1 MRGKML
7 TTLCSFS
14 VCISMQNAVLAA
26 DQAPVV
32 NASMPLASASASAPA
47 AAPIAAPLTAA
58 ANAATTAPAPAPSAT
73 APSPTAP
80 SPTAPS
86 PTAPSATAP
95 SATAPSATVPS
106 PAAPPAAPPAAAELA
121 PTLSATKA
129 RTAVKTAA
137 PAPKAAPADP
147 KEIEEQLHDLV
158 DTLKKVYNAAQS
170 LQSECNRTYNADAL
184 DNVIMDPWMAGEPGL
199 ANVMSPPFPG
209 ALKALPAR
217 KKWVDYDQ
225 TQITHLLRMLTNEV
239 NNIGAASSIDTSL
252 KVTVEILQDNLQQVD
267 EQYAH
272 LNSLINPSTVDAKGQ
287 PNYDKTAITK
297 TAQALKD
304 ETSGMNE
311 LRKRL
316 LRQLKEVTKD
326 K

>member
-1 MRGKML
+1 
-7 TTLCSFS
+7 
-14 VCISMQNAVLAA
+14 MQNAVLAA
-26 DQAPVV
+26 DPAPVV
-32 NASMPLASASASAPA
+32 NASTPPASVSASSSTPAAAATPAAVPTAAATAATTTTAPTASAP
-47 AAPIAAPLTAA
+47 
-58 ANAATTAPAPAPSAT
+58 TAPAPTASAPTASAPTAT
-73 APSPTAP
+73 APTAAAPTA
-80 SPTAPS
+80 
-86 PTAPSATAP
+86 
-95 SATAPSATVPS
+95 
-106 PAAPPAAPPAAAELA
+106 AAAVA
-121 PTLSATKA
+121 PALHSTKA
-129 RTAVKTAA
+129 RTAVTTAA
-137 PAPKAAPADP
+137 PAPKAPPADP

-209 ALKALPAR
+209 AIKALPAR

-316 LRQLKEVTKD
+316 LRQLKEVTRD